1 MDHLPSSNLE
11 ERRKKG
17 GCCNLKDQ
25 VTMIAGWPTPRASE
39 GSNESVESVMARRQ
53 RMREAG
59 DTKTGSLMNLTQ
71 IATLAGWR
79 SPATTEPGVSLDRL
93 VTKDG
98 EPWTPGQRAYDKI
111 TGRLAQVGL
120 THEAQA
126 AMPIAGWPTPAAR
139 DVKGE
144 SGAGRQEKKGHPAD
158 TLANAASLAGW
169 MTPTTTNMT
178 RTEDGMEK
186 RVAYRESIGR
196 QYVPGN
202 LGEQVD
208 VMVGWATPR
217 SCDGEKGSRSPE
229 GCMKEMERKGRLDDL
244 PSQAVHN
251 VVGWATPG
259 ARDHKDTPGMSA
271 TGVNPDGS
279 IRNRLD
285 QLGRQVGLTVTPS
298 SAETEKPAASLN
310 SAFSR
315 WLQGYPVEWC
325 QAAIRASRAMPTRR
339 AKRG

>member
-1 MDHLPSSNLE
+1 
-11 ERRKKG
+11 
-17 GCCNLKDQ
+17 
-25 VTMIAGWPTPRASE
+25 
-39 GSNESVESVMARRQ
+39 
-53 RMREAG
+53 
-59 DTKTGSLMNLTQ
+59 
-71 IATLAGWR
+71 
-79 SPATTEPGVSLDRL
+79 
-93 VTKDG
+93 
-98 EPWTPGQRAYDKI
+98 
-111 TGRLAQVGL
+111 
-120 THEAQA
+120 
-126 AMPIAGWPTPAAR
+126 
-139 DVKGE
+139 
-144 SGAGRQEKKGHPAD
+144 
-158 TLANAASLAGW
+158 

-178 RTEDGMEK
+178 RTEEGMEK

-259 ARDHKDTPGMSA
+259 ARDHKGTPGMSA

-285 QLGRQVGLTVTPS
+285 QLGRQVGLTQSQVIHGWLTPS
-298 SAETEKPAASLN
+298 ANDDAAGLPGSKMQQMLGHQAKLTDPNGLDSGQKPDSSTVGTRKPAACLN
-310 SAFSR
+310 PAFSR
-315 WLQGYPVEWC
+315 WLMGYPVEWC

>member
-25 VTMIAGWPTPRASE
+25 VTMI
-39 GSNESVESVMARRQ
+39 
-53 RMREAG
+53 
-59 DTKTGSLMNLTQ
+59 
-71 IATLAGWR
+71 AGWR

-126 AMPIAGWPTPAAR
+126 AMPIAGW
-139 DVKGE
+139 
-144 SGAGRQEKKGHPAD
+144 
-158 TLANAASLAGW
+158 

-208 VMVGWATPR
+208 VMVGWSTP
-217 SCDGEKGSRSPE
+217 
-229 GCMKEMERKGRLDDL
+229 
-244 PSQAVHN
+244 A
-251 VVGWATPG
+251 
-259 ARDHKDTPGMSA
+259 ARDHKDTPGMA
-271 TGVNPDGS
+271 TTGVNPDGS

-298 SAETEKPAASLN
+298 SAPTEKRGVLN
-310 SAFSR
+310 PAFSR
-315 WLQGYPVEWC
+315 WLMGYPVEWC
-325 QAAIRASRAMPTRR
+325 QAAIRAARSMPTRR